1 MCTDITEIRRDAAYA
16 GAVMKTASIRLRGYD
31 EDTEELSEDVQ
42 QLVGDIADLTKTAEH
57 PMGISIFS
65 DEAKTEYKSTVQVL
79 REISGIWNELT
90 DKQQARILEALG
102 GKRGG
107 QALAAA
113 LNNFEAVEKSLN
125 TMQHS
130 AGNAMQEMSIIE
142 ESLDYK
148 LNKLKETGVGVAQNV
163 FSQESI
169 GGWIELATKA
179 LEIIDSLTKSVGG
192 LGTAFT
198 AFMAYKGFKN
208 VGRTKMFVLNNNR
221 ICRQQ

>member
-1 MCTDITEIRRDAAYA
+1 MRI
-16 GAVMKTASIRLRGYD
+16 RGYD
-31 EDTEELSEDVQ
+31 EETQELSADVQ
-42 QLVGDIADLTKTAEH
+42 VLVGDIANLTKTAQH
-57 PMGISIFS
+57 PIGVSIFS
-65 DEAKTEYKSTVQVL
+65 DEAKTQYKSTVEIL
-79 REISGIWNELT
+79 REISKVWDELT
-90 DKQQARILEALG
+90 DKQQAQVLEALG

-113 LNNFEAVEKSLN
+113 IENFSAVEKSLN

-130 AGNAMQEMSIIE
+130 AGNAMQEMSVIE